1 MAFTK
6 DVSCLV
12 RFSLARALRNIQAA
26 AAKDLI
32 TELAKDTSGRIRA
45 VLANDLV
52 GQPYYFD
59 FVAPLL
65 EKDLDWAVR
74 CALAS
79 ALEKSKSVAKAA
91 QLCAKFMDDAV
102 WQVQCAALISMTKI
116 LSQQP
121 KQNVA
126 LHLPL
131 LKLAKSPHL
140 PLKTAALNCFF
151 AHKTQDDAKFIE
163 FCEEVWKGPRDLQ
176 LRFLELI
183 AESPMVQSIQI
194 NVMKLI
200 DELALEIR
208 WRTRLSVIAALRPL
222 ETTLKNPDVKL
233 FFTNLCL
240 KLMEDEA
247 TPVRDA
253 AMMHLALGYVS
264 ESDKIPPLVDTLKAS
279 NCFRRRQAAIGILN
293 AMYRV
298 TKRADFRERI
308 VNVIR
313 TFEADPVDNVS
324 LLAIATV
331 RELTR

>member
-1 MAFTK
+1 MTFTK
-6 DVSCLV
+6 DISFLV
-12 RFSLARALRNIQAA
+12 RFSLARTLPSIPAPT
-26 AAKDLI
+26 AKELI
-32 TELAKDTSGRIRA
+32 TELAKETNGRIRA

-59 FVAPLL
+59 FVAPLF

-79 ALEKSKSVAKAA
+79 ALSNSKSGVKAA
-91 QLCAKFMDDAV
+91 PLCAKFMEDAV

-116 LSQQP
+116 LTHQA
-121 KQNVA
+121 KLNVT

-151 AHKTQDDAKFIE
+151 AQKNQEEAKFIE
-163 FCEEVWKGPRDLQ
+163 FCEEIWKGPRDLQ

-183 AESPMVQSIQI
+183 AESPMAQSVQANII
-194 NVMKLI
+194 KLI
-200 DELALEIR
+200 EELSVEVR
-208 WRTRLSVIAALRPL
+208 WRTRLSVIAALKPL
-222 ETTLKNPDVKL
+222 ETTLKSAEVKQT
-233 FFTNLCL
+233 FTNLCL

-253 AMMHLALGYVS
+253 AMMHLALSYVA
-264 ESDKIPPLVDTLKAS
+264 ESDKIPPLVDTLKSS
-279 NCFRRRQAAIGILN
+279 NCFRRRQNAIGVLN

-298 TKRADFRERI
+298 TKQADFRERI
-308 VNVIR
+308 LSLIR
-313 TFEADPVDNVS
+313 SFEADPVDNVS
-324 LLAIATV
+324 LLAMATL
-331 RELTR
+331 RELAK